1 MKFADADVGLE
12 MFITVTDD
20 AQVMVI
26 SEDPHECGWP
36 ERITYVSK
44 DMEIVRSGCAGCD
57 AEREVPLRDSAAV
70 QIAETEEAEP

>member
-12 MFITVTDD
+12 MFITFTDD

-26 SEDPHECGWP
+26 FEDPHECGWP
-36 ERITYVSK
+36 ERITYVNS

-57 AEREVPLRDSAAV
+57 TERDVPFRQPVPSPV
-70 QIAETEEAEP
+70 EKKE